1 MGKLMALM
9 VLVQMVES
17 HSLMGVKVVLEL
29 QVAQVMVEKVDLA
42 VAAVVGIIHFAAQAA
57 PVVIAEVKG
66 ELGQV

>member
-1 MGKLMALM
+1 MDVLPSFEKNLDLRAAL
-9 VLVQMVES
+9 VE
-17 HSLMGVKVVLEL
+17 
-29 QVAQVMVEKVDLA
+29 VMVEKVDLA